1 MKFFEILNEGRE
13 DKFKSKYSKKFTPE
27 QINKIVETITP
38 KYLEW
43 VGKMLDPI
51 DFENNFSK
59 IVGGLN
65 YFDKVSTNLPITD
78 LNQYK
83 TLEEFLVALNDYNN
97 RQRREVRTVEGG
109 NVVYEDDRYFVV
121 NPLDYKASCYYGKGT
136 KWCTASTES
145 DSNFK
150 KYNEDGKLFYI
161 IDKKLPTSDRFYKV
175 ALLEKY
181 EGDKLYFDAKDDR
194 INSGWILNSDEL
206 NKIETEVNNYL
217 NAQFPEQIKIFKDK
231 VSAKKEKER
240 LHRLELQRIENQR
253 IRESDARREDN
264 EWELNE
270 NCPSE
275 GLKAHAL
282 LEWLVDT
289 SDVEVKTN
297 EDRIEIQRITDD
309 IERKQA
315 EYDADENVRRDL
327 LDDIDDLEE
336 ERDELERK
344 IDVYDIVPVGSH
356 YDLTRFVV
364 LNSPDLEGRE
374 YAVGDEEEID
384 DAARENIEQLIDD
397 IGYEGFRPGFV
408 RDYIDE
414 EAVMDYARDFYDDD
428 VNNNPEVYLDEND
441 RQLSDSQEEQ
451 IRILKRKISQIS
463 SLIEQLE
470 DQINDE
476 NDDIEEQ
483 IDELND
489 NITDI
494 ESEIEDI
501 EGEPDGDW
509 PSHLVEEKVDELV
522 DNVDIEDFMNEFGLD
537 VNDYIDKDKFIKG
550 VIDAD
555 GYGSINSYDGN
566 VDEVTV
572 LKILFYIMRIE

>member
-1 MKFFEILNEGRE
+1 MKFFEILNESRE
-13 DKFKSKYSKKFTPE
+13 DEFKSKYSKKFTPE

-38 KYLEW
+38 KYLDW

-51 DFENNFSK
+51 DFENNFTK

-83 TLEEFLVALNDYNN
+83 TLEQFLVALNDYNN
-97 RQRREVRTVEGG
+97 RQRREVKHVEGG

-121 NPLDYKASCYYGKGT
+121 NPLDHKSSCYYGKGT
-136 KWCTASTES
+136 KWCTAAES
-145 DSNFK
+145 DLNFK

-181 EGDKLYFDAKDDR
+181 EGDKLYFDAVDDR
-194 INSGWILNSDEL
+194 INNGWILNSDEL
-206 NKIETEVNNYL
+206 NKIETAVHNYL

-231 VSAKKEKER
+231 ESARKER
-240 LHRLELQRIENQR
+240 EKIRRLELQRIENQR
-253 IRESDARREDN
+253 IRESEERREDN
-264 EWELNE
+264 EWELNA
-270 NCPSE
+270 NCPLE
-275 GLKAHAL
+275 GLKAYAL
-282 LEWLVDT
+282 LDWLVDT

-297 EDRIEIQRITDD
+297 EDRIEIQRITDE
-309 IERKQA
+309 IERKQS

-327 LDDIDDLEE
+327 LDDIDDLDE

-344 IDVYDIVPVGSH
+344 IDVYDIVPIGDY
-356 YDLTRFVV
+356 YDLTKFVV
-364 LNSPDLEGRE
+364 INSPDLEGRE
-374 YAVGDEEEID
+374 YAVGNQSEMD
-384 DAARENIEQLIDD
+384 DTAYNYVEQLIDD
-397 IGYEGFRPGFV
+397 VGYEGFRPGFV

-414 EAVMDYARDFYDDD
+414 GAVMDYARDFYDDD
-428 VNNNPEVYLDEND
+428 VNNNPEVYLDEDD

-451 IRILKRKISQIS
+451 IKILKRKISQIN

-470 DQINDE
+470 EQINDE
-476 NDDIEEQ
+476 NDDIEER

-489 NITDI
+489 DISDI

-501 EGEPDGDW
+501 ESDPDGDW
-509 PSHLVEEKVDELV
+509 PDHLIEEKIDELV

-537 VNDYIDKDKFIKG
+537 VNEYIDKDKFIEG

-555 GYGSINSYDGN
+555 GYGTINSYDGN
-566 VDEVTV
+566 VDEV
-572 LKILFYIMRIE
+572 KILDTLFYVMRIE